1 MGGWKWFICA
11 LSTLAAAF
19 SLSMTWMRVEG
30 EASTAAATDASR
42 NVPAAT
48 ATAATAMDKGTD
60 LEAVLNTTPGPIPR
74 HLVLQR
80 HAGLYLDK
88 SLQPEFKDIVLLT
101 AANSAYMD
109 FLQNWECHAKRLA
122 LDWVVLALDQ
132 EAYQVLSTSAR
143 VLLATGSTSGSLEY
157 LSKGFN
163 LMSLNT
169 LATVF
174 EVMKEGFDVVFT
186 DSDNVFLSDPFAAG
200 ASLGRLIRSQR
211 YDYVYQLNWPGPRVY
226 SPATEVQEGNTGFY
240 YASIRKV
247 KLLSVLWDAVLKE
260 CRLKPNLDGQPNFW
274 SALRRLRKSLAPP
287 CFRICRGDAG
297 QDGQCNVTAEEEIL
311 DYCEMDPFEH
321 RTGWGHRDDKGPVSY
336 HANFKVGRKP
346 KIAALTGMGVWQP
359 TCT

>member
-1 MGGWKWFICA
+1 M
-11 LSTLAAAF
+11 
-19 SLSMTWMRVEG
+19 
-30 EASTAAATDASR
+30 
-42 NVPAAT
+42 PAAT
-48 ATAATAMDKGTD
+48 ETAATAMDKGTD
-60 LEAVLNTTPGPIPR
+60 VAVNTTPSPIPR
-74 HLVLQR
+74 RLVLQR

-88 SLQPEFKDIVLLT
+88 SLQPAFKDIVLLT

-122 LDWVVLALDQ
+122 LDWVVLALDL
-132 EAYQVLSTSAR
+132 EAYQVLSTSGR

-226 SPATEVQEGNTGFY
+226 SRAAEVQEGNTGFY
-240 YASIRKV
+240 YASIRKMKV
-247 KLLSVLWDAVLKE
+247 LSVLWDAVLKE

-274 SALRRLRKSLAPP
+274 SALRRLRKSLAP

-297 QDGQCNVTAEEEIL
+297 QDGQCNGTAEEEIL

-346 KIAALTGMGVWQP
+346 KIAALTGMGAWQP